1 MLNFFKAKWFD
12 IGLVLSFIIIKGIL
26 MHLNK
31 MSYVSLSLWMAFAA
45 LLLHQTEEYH
55 WPGSFQ
61 SWINKIFYKNQ
72 RPVNYKNYDTS
83 AFIVNVGVEWSSFML
98 AAWLAE
104 DALWLGMAIMVFCFG
119 NFIKHTFYYN
129 SKAHT
134 RYNPGMITSILF
146 LLPVS
151 VFFGWAVITEDV
163 GTPVDY
169 IVGIPLGIFFSM
181 VSSVKLMEW
190 VGRQLQKGKSMA
202 VTV

>member
-12 IGLVLSFIIIKGIL
+12 IGLVLSFVIIKGIL

-83 AFIVNVGVEWSSFML
+83 AFIVNVGVEWSSFII

-104 DALWLGMAIMVFCFG
+104 DALWLGMAIMVFCFS

-134 RYNPGMITSILF
+134 RYNPGMITAILF
-146 LLPVS
+146 LLPIS

-190 VGRQLQKGKSMA
+190 VRRQLQKGKSMA